1 MNYDTPKKGEH
12 AIIINSLKLF
22 RQQSFHNTS
31 MEDIAKSCG
40 MLKGSL
46 YHYFK
51 SKEDLMSK
59 VIAFVHQY
67 FKDEVFLHAYNEK
80 LNSKQKLKRLCDA
93 SEIVFFDKKTGKLYG
108 NIGVESALVIPEF
121 NPIIRE
127 FFQDFFNA
135 LKHIYKEKYGEKIAN
150 ELAERSVAEV
160 EGSIMLARIFNDIS
174 YITNTHKRIIARLE
188 K

>member
-1 MNYDTPKKGEH
+1 MNIEKPKKGEQ

-40 MLKGSL
+40 ILKGSL

-51 SKEDLMSK
+51 SKEDLMFR
-59 VIAFVHQY
+59 VISFVHLY
-67 FKDEVFLHAYNEK
+67 FKEEVFVHAYNDK
-80 LNSKQKLKRLCDA
+80 ISAKQKLKKLCDA
-93 SEIVFFDKKTGKLYG
+93 SELVFFDKKTGKLYG
-108 NIGVESALVIPEF
+108 NIGVESALVVPEF
-121 NPIIRE
+121 NPIIKE

-160 EGSIMLARIFNDIS
+160 EGSIMLARIFNDKT

-188 K
+188 

>member
-1 MNYDTPKKGEH
+1 MITDKPKKGEN

-59 VIAFVHQY
+59 VIAFVHEY
-67 FKDEVFLHAYNEK
+67 FNNEVFIHAYNDK
-80 LNSKQKLKRLCDA
+80 LTAKQKLKKLCDA
-93 SEIVFFDKKTGKLYG
+93 SELVFFDKKTGKLYG
-108 NIGVESALVIPEF
+108 NIGVESALVVPEF
-121 NPIIRE
+121 NPIIKE

-135 LKHIYKEKYGEKIAN
+135 VKHIYKEKYGEKIAN

-160 EGSIMLARIFNDIS
+160 EGSIMLARIFNDKA
-174 YITNTHKRIIARLE
+174 YITNTHKRLIARLE